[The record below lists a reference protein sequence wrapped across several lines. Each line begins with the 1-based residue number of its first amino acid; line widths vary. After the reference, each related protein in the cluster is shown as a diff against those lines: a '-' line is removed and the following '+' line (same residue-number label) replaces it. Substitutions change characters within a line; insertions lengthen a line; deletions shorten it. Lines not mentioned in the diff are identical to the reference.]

1 MNFVPNKK
9 TGYAEEGQP
18 FPLKFQWV
26 RQERESLVGQHG
38 WINCRDFL
46 GDALWMKRNE
56 DTKTKI
62 YGFGIDNKFVED
74 NYMAITFE
82 FLGGNKA
89 KHKKALLSNLHWF
102 EKWGSACPVV
112 LEQGDVLVLRMD
124 KFWRRNIWLVSL
136 WSYMVKAL
144 AWAPK
149 QTEETLLTKLGQ
161 KEEMYCLSV
170 GRERLIKLLNN
181 LGKFE
186 IKTYNEYSS
195 PHTVHNNEGFVS
207 RFAAKAKA
215 NEYAKQ
221 LDSFA

>member
-1 MNFVPNKK
+1 
-9 TGYAEEGQP
+9 
-18 FPLKFQWV
+18 
-26 RQERESLVGQHG
+26 
-38 WINCRDFL
+38 
-46 GDALWMKRNE
+46 MKHNN

-62 YGFGIDNKFVED
+62 YSFGINDKFVED
-74 NYMAITFE
+74 DYMAITFQ
-82 FLGGNKA
+82 FLGAKKNEYKA
-89 KHKKALLSNLHWF
+89 NFLSNLHWF

-124 KFWRRNIWLVSL
+124 SFWRRNIWLVSL

-144 AWAPK
+144 AWAPG
-149 QTEETLLTKLGQ
+149 QTEETLLTKLGS

-170 GRERLIKLLNN
+170 GRDRLVKLLNN
-181 LGKFE
+181 LKNFK
-186 IKTYNEYSS
+186 ISSYNEYKESYK
-195 PHTVHNNEGFVS
+195 VHNNEGFVS